1 MLKGLT
7 ASWRTTLIGVC
18 MIVGAGVTAL
28 RALLDDSSV
37 REANW
42 EVLGAAV
49 MAGIGLMTARDNKTK
64 SEAAGAK

>member
-1 MLKGLT
+1 
-7 ASWRTTLIGVC
+7 